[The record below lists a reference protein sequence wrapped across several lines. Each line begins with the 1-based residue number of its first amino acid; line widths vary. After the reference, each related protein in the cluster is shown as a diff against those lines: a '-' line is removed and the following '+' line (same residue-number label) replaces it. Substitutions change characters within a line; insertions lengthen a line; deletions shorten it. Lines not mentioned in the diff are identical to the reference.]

1 MKGSEKAMRYRM
13 LLMAAV
19 PGLAGLL
26 SVQPAAAPR
35 PEAQPTAAQIDAAL
49 ASARLDAGIAP
60 RVR

>member
-1 MKGSEKAMRYRM
+1 MRYRM